1 VIAGFTVASI
11 MLLVA
16 ALYALHVMRTK
27 QRERRYKTKFAR
39 RIADT
44 IDLRVNRASMRQ
56 LTPEALAKEFKK
68 IDSETPGGNILK
80 EGLWNFLSTG
90 K

>member
-44 IDLRVNRASMRQ
+44 IDLRASMRQ

-68 IDSETPGGNILK
+68 IDSEAPGGNILK

>member
-44 IDLRVNRASMRQ
+44 IDLRASMRQ

-68 IDSETPGGNILK
+68 IDSETPGGNISK